1 MSEHAPGDE
10 QSDQSPSAA
19 NGPGPDPGEA
29 ALEPDDGAE
38 GVQLTMSEEPNS
50 FEPEE
55 DPDASAP
62 DLVSS
67 GD

>member
-10 QSDQSPSAA
+10 QAVHD
-19 NGPGPDPGEA
+19 EA
-29 ALEPDDGAE
+29 TDEGAPLEPDEGAE
-38 GVQLTMSEEPNS
+38 GVELTMSEEPNS

-67 GD
+67 DD